1 MTTPASTATKRCPGF
16 AGIGQPAHDL
26 PADLGNF
33 NSNKGSKDGLSSR
46 CRTCGNAYG
55 KAWAARA
62 RAIAKA
68 DAIDPGLEGGIVRD
82 RALDEARRPIET
94 YAASNGATP
103 APQQL
108 THPDGSPVF
117 TGRADQVAEREA
129 AAPPA
134 LEVAQGL
141 ARPGWTVEA
150 VGGNVYD
157 VPTSSEAVATPEGQ
171 QALETVNAA
180 IAAERRRRDAE
191 RKRNER
197 AAKKQAA
204 ATA

>member
-1 MTTPASTATKRCPGF
+1 MTTPTSTATKRCPGF
-16 AGIGQPAHDL
+16 IGIGQPAHEL
-26 PADLGNF
+26 PADLEHF
-33 NSNKGSKDGLSSR
+33 NSNKGGKDGLSSR
-46 CRTCGNAYG
+46 CRVCGNAYG

-68 DAIDPGLEGGIVRD
+68 DAIDPGREGGIVRD

-94 YAASNGATP
+94 YATSNGH
-103 APQQL
+103 QQL

-134 LEVAQGL
+134 LEVAKGL

-157 VPTSSEAVATPEGQ
+157 VPTEPETVQTPEGQ
-171 QALETVNAA
+171 QALEAVNAA
-180 IAAERRRRDAE
+180 TVAERRRRDAE
-191 RKRNER
+191 RKRTER

-204 ATA
+204 ATAR